1 MTKRTVPSQRFKHP
15 QLGLIHIVARANA
28 TRFVARWKGRE
39 LQLTIPG
46 GSTVAEVEKAIEAM
60 KPKLLALRPKPEGFY
75 PGWEYTTPETKFSM
89 VKNDEP
95 DVYEVVCND
104 GEVIMK
110 LPDAVDGNDPWLIEK
125 VNKTFDKYAAAF
137 AESYLIPLAENVASR
152 LGVSPRQWRI
162 GYGQKRRGCCSSRGV
177 ITLSR
182 NLVFFPIELREYV
195 ICHELAHLTHFDH
208 SPNFYKLLDSYLG
221 GRAAEL
227 KAKSNAHRL
236 PFIR

>member
-60 KPKLLALRPKPEGFY
+60 LPRLLASRPEPRGFY
-75 PGWEYTTPETKFSM
+75 PGWEYETPETKFRIIR
-89 VKNDEP
+89 NTRP
-95 DVYEVVCND
+95 DYYEVIPMKD
-104 GEVIMK
+104 EILIK
-110 LPDAVDGNDPWLIEK
+110 LPETVSGNDPLIIEK
-125 VNKTFDKYAAAF
+125 VNKTFDEYASIF
-137 AESYLIPLAENVASR
+137 AESRLMPMAISLASR
-152 LGVSPRQWRI
+152 LGVSPREWRI
-162 GYGQKRRGCCSSRGV
+162 GYGQNRRGSCSSRGV

-208 SPNFYKLLDSYLG
+208 SPNFYRLLDSYLG

-227 KAKSNAHRL
+227 KAKSNSHRL